1 MQLRADLQ
9 ASQQACRGFQAEVK
23 IHREAWEAEADKNA
37 ALCARHDS
45 LQAEHAAA
53 QARLTHLLG
62 MVRRAEACFYDQLTS
77 SAFGPDAWRELY
89 QQLVLSVRPLF
100 VHRGD

>member
-1 MQLRADLQ
+1 MKLQADLQ

-37 ALCARHDS
+37 ALCARHDA

-77 SAFGPDAWRELY
+77 SAFGPDGWRELY
-89 QQLVLSVRPLF
+89 QQLVLSVKPLF